1 MNKAALVF
9 ASCREELDRNQ
20 KKFITNAIRTG
31 FSALSYNRKE
41 ISSMFLMGLLT
52 TMEEAVA
59 YDKMSDEK
67 LLLRVAEGDKA
78 AFQQLYQNTD
88 KTIYGFILSILRN
101 PQDSEEVMQ
110 ELYLKVWTSAGSY
123 QSQGKP
129 LAWMFT
135 IARNLCYMR
144 FRDQKHEADIGLSD
158 LSEME
163 TGEFCPQIEDAAD
176 KMVLHA
182 ALKILNEEERQI
194 VLLRTSAGLKHR
206 EIAADLEMPL
216 ATVLSKY
223 NRAMK
228 KLKKHLREEGVH

>member
-1 MNKAALVF
+1 
-9 ASCREELDRNQ
+9 
-20 KKFITNAIRTG
+20 
-31 FSALSYNRKE
+31 
-41 ISSMFLMGLLT
+41 MFLMGLLT
-52 TMEEAVA
+52 SMEETVA

-135 IARNLCYMR
+135 IFAICVSVTRSMKR
-144 FRDQKHEADIGLSD
+144 ISGFRIFLRW
-158 LSEME
+158 
-163 TGEFCPQIEDAAD
+163 
-176 KMVLHA
+176 
-182 ALKILNEEERQI
+182 RQGNS
-194 VLLRTSAGLKHR
+194 VPR
-206 EIAADLEMPL
+206 
-216 ATVLSKY
+216 
-223 NRAMK
+223 
-228 KLKKHLREEGVH
+228 